1 MTSLPGMKKNN
12 MAAKY
17 ILLEFKFSFINK
29 RWTFT
34 SANKQSSWKSILQKS
49 QEKVSFSILICNI
62 GQFTQ
67 LLNFWL
73 SFRSFLL
80 WKRNNNYSRMI
91 QCKDFQKK
99 KQRKL
104 TNLWRKMYFKNER
117 KYSKRSDQVTDD
129 VESLFWS
136 WEKLSGGTLVSC
148 KFSLPCDETSIIY
161 SPRPSLPTF
170 SLMFFTPLN
179 FKCRT

>member
-1 MTSLPGMKKNN
+1 MTSLPGVKKNN

-80 WKRNNNYSRMI
+80 WKRIIITQGWYSEKISRKKNNENLPIYGEKCTLKTNENIQNVLITWLMTSSLSFGHEKNY
-91 QCKDFQKK
+91 QVEH
-99 KQRKL
+99 
-104 TNLWRKMYFKNER
+104 YFPANFLCR
-117 KYSKRSDQVTDD
+117 VMKRQ
-129 VESLFWS
+129 LFTA
-136 WEKLSGGTLVSC
+136 LRLVSQLFRSC
-148 KFSLPCDETSIIY
+148 SLP
-161 SPRPSLPTF
+161 P
-170 SLMFFTPLN
+170 
-179 FKCRT
+179 

>member
-104 TNLWRKMYFKNER
+104 ANLWRKMYFKNER
-117 KYSKRSDQVTDD
+117 NIQNVLITWLMTSSPSFGHEKHYQVEHYFPANFLCRVMKRQ
-129 VESLFWS
+129 LFTA
-136 WEKLSGGTLVSC
+136 LGLVSQLFRSC
-148 KFSLPCDETSIIY
+148 SLP
-161 SPRPSLPTF
+161 P
-170 SLMFFTPLN
+170 
-179 FKCRT
+179 

>member
-1 MTSLPGMKKNN
+1 MTSLPGVKKNN

-91 QCKDFQKK
+91 QWKDFQKK
-99 KQRKL
+99 NNENLPIYGEKCTLK
-104 TNLWRKMYFKNER
+104 TNENIQNVLITWLMTSSPSFGHEKNYQVEHYFPANFLCR
-117 KYSKRSDQVTDD
+117 VMKRQ
-129 VESLFWS
+129 LF
-136 WEKLSGGTLVSC
+136 KALRLVSQLFRSC
-148 KFSLPCDETSIIY
+148 SLP
-161 SPRPSLPTF
+161 P
-170 SLMFFTPLN
+170 
-179 FKCRT
+179 

>member
-91 QCKDFQKK
+91 QCKYFQKK

-104 TNLWRKMYFKNER
+104 ANLWRKMYFKNER
-117 KYSKRSDQVTDD
+117 KYSKRSDRVTDD

-136 WEKLSGGTLVSC
+136 WEKLSGGTLLSC
-148 KFSLPCDETSIIY
+148 KCSLPSAVWWNVNY
-161 SPRPSLPTF
+161 LQPSA
-170 SLMFFTPLN
+170 
-179 FKCRT
+179 

>member
-1 MTSLPGMKKNN
+1 MTSLPGVKKNN

-91 QCKDFQKK
+91 QWKDFQKK
-99 KQRKL
+99 NNE
-104 TNLWRKMYFKNER
+104 NLPIYG
-117 KYSKRSDQVTDD
+117 
-129 VESLFWS
+129 
-136 WEKLSGGTLVSC
+136 EKCTLKASENTQNA
-148 KFSLPCDETSIIY
+148 LIT
-161 SPRPSLPTF
+161 
-170 SLMFFTPLN
+170 
-179 FKCRT
+179 